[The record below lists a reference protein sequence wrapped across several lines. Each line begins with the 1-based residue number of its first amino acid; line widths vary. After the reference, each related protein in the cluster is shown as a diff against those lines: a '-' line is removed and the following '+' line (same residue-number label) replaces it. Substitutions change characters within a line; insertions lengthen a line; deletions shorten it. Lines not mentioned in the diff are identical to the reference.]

1 MIKIVTIN
9 TPTTFFVDD
18 LKLYATDM
26 STARRQLEIGST
38 FLKDIGMK
46 IWKEKMRFSP
56 YRKGIN

>member
-46 IWKEKMRFSP
+46 I
-56 YRKGIN
+56 